1 MDPCL
6 PGVSIEDA
14 RTIARV
20 KLGVPPQ
27 YANKMSVAQVCKA
40 MNLSKKT
47 NIMPPMEYRVYMGKT
62 YLIDPKSPLSISDF
76 VTFLK
81 AKSVNDIAPVARK
94 LKLVTEYVSK
104 SELKTNII
112 KILQALKI
120 AEPIEVPHKV
130 MKLNKGTNI
139 NANRV
144 NANMGNANRVN
155 ANMGNANRVNANM
168 GNANRVNANA
178 NKGSLE
184 ESRNELNLGEGGSS
198 SLNLSRA
205 HPSKLSLTGNSSQN
219 SGNRLELGE
228 VHPSKLSL
236 TGNSSQNSGNR
247 LELGEVRP
255 SYVNLNMNNENRGP
269 PLRLGTP
276 SPSNVKLSNVD
287 EEEHTPLRLGARSNL
302 SLSGGSGNRDVSGQ
316 LQSLQRAV
324 SGNRNANIANVVNE
338 EVGKNSISK
347 TLANLAKKVG

>member
-81 AKSVNDIAPVARK
+81 AKSVSDIAPVARK

-130 MKLNKGTNI
+130 MKLNKGTNM

-144 NANMGNANRVN
+144 NANT
-155 ANMGNANRVNANM
+155 GNANRVNANM

-302 SLSGGSGNRDVSGQ
+302 SLSGGSGNRDISGNRDVSGQ

-324 SGNRNANIANVVNE
+324 SGNRNANITNVVNE

>member
-139 NANRV
+139 
-144 NANMGNANRVN
+144 
-155 ANMGNANRVNANM
+155 NANRVNANM

>member
-81 AKSVNDIAPVARK
+81 AKSVSDIAPVARK

-130 MKLNKGTNI
+130 MKLNKGTNM

-155 ANMGNANRVNANM
+155 ANKGNANRVNANANKGNANRVNANANK

-198 SLNLSRA
+198 SLNLSRT
-205 HPSKLSLTGNSSQN
+205 HPSKLSLTGD
-219 SGNRLELGE
+219 
-228 VHPSKLSL
+228 
-236 TGNSSQNSGNR
+236 SSQNSGNR

-255 SYVNLNMNNENRGP
+255 SNVNLNMNNENRGP

-302 SLSGGSGNRDVSGQ
+302 SLSGGSGNRDISGNRDVSGQ

-324 SGNRNANIANVVNE
+324 SGNRNANITNVVNE